1 MIRLV
6 FLVVLFAA
14 IRAVL
19 NLARKWV
26 QRQAADVDTVAVEY
40 TVISS
45 TPDAPRPFGY
55 KTGWLAARTTDSAAV
70 RRALGLKDPVIANW
84 ESGLEL
90 AGASGKVFVTPVLD
104 GFVLV
109 IGVTDLL
116 SGTRRLDA
124 IGRQFPEVQYFVTH
138 RVTEYHGWAR
148 YEGGV
153 CTRRYAWVG
162 ESGQVLCN
170 DGPLTEQE
178 LSLGFAR
185 FPASDRDE
193 AALLPGEEDVRR
205 LAAAWG
211 VDPNLSRHQDDRSTG
226 YLCTLP

>member
-55 KTGWLAARTTDSAAV
+55 KTGWLAVRTTDSAAV

-124 IGRQFPEVQYFVTH
+124 IGR
-138 RVTEYHGWAR
+138 
-148 YEGGV
+148 
-153 CTRRYAWVG
+153 
-162 ESGQVLCN
+162 
-170 DGPLTEQE
+170 
-178 LSLGFAR
+178 
-185 FPASDRDE
+185 
-193 AALLPGEEDVRR
+193 
-205 LAAAWG
+205 
-211 VDPNLSRHQDDRSTG
+211 
-226 YLCTLP
+226 